1 MNRGAGALQKGAR
14 PFPKASTFPSRSVI
28 NSRVMKR
35 RFYEFFAGAGMARSG
50 LGSQWQCL
58 FANDIDLKKAA
69 TYDDNW
75 GKGSMKPADVRSLGT
90 SDLPGAADLVWA
102 SFPCQDLSLA
112 GGGAGLRGERSGV
125 FWPFWKLI
133 TKLDK
138 EKRAPTIVTLENVA
152 ATLTSHGGKDFEALC
167 LALVDAGYR
176 VGARVIDAVQFVPQS
191 RPRMF
196 LIAVR
201 ADVDIP
207 IALIEPSGSLVG
219 TDSRVAAAHNRLIAS
234 AVDQPQLQR
243 VVDAWINWAVPAPA
257 ARTSTL
263 ADVIEHAPVGV
274 EWHSEAETATLIER
288 MTEINRK
295 KVVKARKSGATIY
308 GTAYRR
314 TRVQKGVKEVKTEV
328 RFDGIAG
335 CLRTPSGGSSRQIV
349 IEVKGRH
356 TRSRLMTPREA
367 ARLMGLPEAYRLPD
381 AYNEAYH
388 LVGDGVAVGVVDHLA
403 RSIFDPLLDSIDA
416 RAKKAA

>member
-1 MNRGAGALQKGAR
+1 MTG
-14 PFPKASTFPSRSVI
+14 
-28 NSRVMKR
+28 
-35 RFYEFFAGAGMARSG
+35 RFYEFFAGAGMARAG
-50 LGSQWQCL
+50 LGDGWQCL
-58 FANDIDLKKAA
+58 FANDIDIKKAG

-75 GKGSMKPADVRSLGT
+75 GKGAMKPADVKTLNPA
-90 SDLPGAADLVWA
+90 DLPGKADLVWA

-125 FWPFWKLI
+125 FWPFWRLMERLG
-133 TKLDK
+133 TED
-138 EKRAPTIVTLENVA
+138 RAPAIVALENVA

-176 VGARVIDAVQFVPQS
+176 VGARVIDAVLFVPQS

-201 ADVDIP
+201 NDVDIP
-207 IALIEPSGSLVG
+207 QELIEPSGSLAG
-219 TDSRVAAAHNRLIAS
+219 
-234 AVDQPQLQR
+234 
-243 VVDAWINWAVPAPA
+243 VDARVSAAYDRLLARAEEEPDLERVIDNWINWSVPLPTATPM
-257 ARTSTL
+257 SL
-263 ADVIEHAPVGV
+263 AEIIESEPVGV
-274 EWHSEAETATLIER
+274 EWHSDADTALLIER
-288 MTEINRK
+288 MSDLNRK
-295 KVVKARKSGATIY
+295 KVAKARKAGGVMY

-314 TRVQKGVKEVKTEV
+314 TRVQKGVKTVRTEV

-349 IEVKGRH
+349 VEVKGKR

-367 ARLMGLPEAYRLPD
+367 ARLMGLPEGYRLPD

-388 LVGDGVAVGVVDHLA
+388 LIGDGVAVGVVDHLA
-403 RSIFDPLLDSIDA
+403 RNLFDPLLASI
-416 RAKKAA
+416 RKLKIAA

>member
-1 MNRGAGALQKGAR
+1 
-14 PFPKASTFPSRSVI
+14 
-28 NSRVMKR
+28 
-35 RFYEFFAGAGMARSG
+35 MARAG
-50 LGSQWQCL
+50 LGTGWQCL

-69 TYDDNW
+69 TYEDNW
-75 GKGSMKPADVRSLGT
+75 RDGVIKAADVKTLAT
-90 SDLPGAADLVWA
+90 SDLPGHADLVWA

-133 TKLDK
+133 TKLK
-138 EKRAPTIVTLENVA
+138 AEKRAPAIVALENVA

-167 LALVDAGYR
+167 LALSDAGYR
-176 VGARVIDAVQFVPQS
+176 VGVRVIDAVHFVPQS

-201 ADVDIP
+201 EDVEIP
-207 IALIEPSGSLVG
+207 DELIEPSGTLQG
-219 TDSRVAAAHNRLIAS
+219 IDNRVSSAFNRLVARVEDEPAI
-234 AVDQPQLQR
+234 QR
-243 VVDAWINWAVPAPA
+243 VLDGWVNWNLPSPTATPK
-257 ARTSTL
+257 RL
-263 ADVIEHAPVGV
+263 EEIIEDEPVGV
-274 EWHSEAETATLIER
+274 EWHTEAETAVLIER
-288 MTEINRK
+288 MSEVNRK
-295 KVVKARKSGATIY
+295 KVAKARKAGTKMY

-314 TRVQKGVKEVKTEV
+314 TRIQNGVKTVRTEV

-349 IEVKGRH
+349 VEVKGRR

-367 ARLMGLPEAYRLPD
+367 ARLMGLPEKYILPT

-388 LVGDGVAVGVVDHLA
+388 LIGDGVAVGVVEHLG
-403 RSIFDPLLDSIDA
+403 RHIFDKLLESIEA
-416 RAKKAA
+416 RAKIAA

>member
-1 MNRGAGALQKGAR
+1 MKG
-14 PFPKASTFPSRSVI
+14 
-28 NSRVMKR
+28 
-35 RFYEFFAGAGMARSG
+35 RFYEFFAGAGMARAG
-50 LGSQWQCL
+50 LGTGWQCL

-69 TYDDNW
+69 TYEDNW
-75 GKGSMKPADVRSLGT
+75 RDGVIKAADVKTLAT
-90 SDLPGAADLVWA
+90 SDLPGHADLVWA

-133 TKLDK
+133 TKLK
-138 EKRAPTIVTLENVA
+138 AEKRAPAIVALENVA

-167 LALVDAGYR
+167 LALSDAGYR
-176 VGARVIDAVQFVPQS
+176 VGVRVIDAVHFVPQS

-201 ADVDIP
+201 EDVEIP
-207 IALIEPSGSLVG
+207 DELIEPSGTLQG
-219 TDSRVAAAHNRLIAS
+219 IDNRVSSAFNRLVARVEDEPAI
-234 AVDQPQLQR
+234 QR
-243 VVDAWINWAVPAPA
+243 VLDGWVNWNLPSPTATPK
-257 ARTSTL
+257 RL
-263 ADVIEHAPVGV
+263 EEIIEDEPVGV
-274 EWHSEAETATLIER
+274 EWHTEAETAVLIER
-288 MTEINRK
+288 MSEVNRK
-295 KVVKARKSGATIY
+295 KVAKARKAGTKMY

-314 TRVQKGVKEVKTEV
+314 TRIQNGVKTVRTEV

-349 IEVKGRH
+349 VEVKGRR

-367 ARLMGLPEAYRLPD
+367 ARLMGLPEKYILPT

-388 LVGDGVAVGVVDHLA
+388 LIGDGVAVGVVEHLG
-403 RSIFDPLLDSIDA
+403 RHIFDKLLESIEA
-416 RAKKAA
+416 RAKIAA